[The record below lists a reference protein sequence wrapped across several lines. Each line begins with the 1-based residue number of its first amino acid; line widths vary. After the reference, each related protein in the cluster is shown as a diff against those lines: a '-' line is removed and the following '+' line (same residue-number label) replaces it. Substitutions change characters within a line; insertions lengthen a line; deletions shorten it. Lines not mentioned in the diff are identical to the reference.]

1 MSVNRSGIFF
11 AFQVFGKVAL
21 KRYYILIVLFFE
33 MECISR
39 NFSVELSALILN
51 LELRKK
57 KKTSS
62 RFQLMKICAEKVTLK
77 FLE

>member
-57 KKTSS
+57 KKNFKSVS
-62 RFQLMKICAEKVTLK
+62 VNENLC
-77 FLE
+77 